1 MPIILFFAS
10 LVTTYTLWYLIARFY
25 VFQHFPGYGVFLS
38 PRSWGGID
46 IITTNVFNEWGALII
61 FIVLL
66 GIIWLLGYT
75 LFCRKTISF
84 KWFLIF
90 LYISSLILIF
100 SELFFS
106 PSGIKHV
113 DLQVKS
119 NMNIA
124 WIAIHEI
131 YNFTDFRTLPVLQ
144 RATFFYTTIGSTT
157 SKLSYGGTSH
167 PPFFLLFSFILYVV
181 AQYAFP
187 FLKTVSTVYNMH
199 PVAFSW
205 GIIVTLINALLI
217 PFTTMIAKEIS
228 TEKIAKLT
236 GLSILILPSFIM
248 HTNSVMEGIPTVFT
262 ALGILY
268 LLRTYKRL
276 EDTQR
281 QLSVSKMIIYGALTG
296 LFFTL
301 AAQFT
306 YGHVI
311 PMVASIS
318 AFLILVNKKSPRLIR
333 AFFCGLLIVPITYLL
348 FEYVISSGT
357 SFYILRAFNASAQIY
372 TLLDKFRPYPMAQV
386 SNLVIMSVMG
396 GILWL
401 PIVLYSVWE
410 TILLIKSWFLRT
422 FPSRY
427 SPIQFMTLSITIM
440 LLILCIQRTTR
451 LEVER
456 TWIWFF
462 FPVWSLIGVFMKK
475 IHEEL
480 QSKTFMRNIPTFAS
494 MMLLQTII
502 TIFILTY
509 VQDYY

>member
-1 MPIILFFAS
+1 MPLILFFFS
-10 LVTTYTLWYLIARFY
+10 LISTYALWYLIARFY

-46 IITTNVFNEWGALII
+46 IVTTNVFSEWGALIAFTI
-61 FIVLL
+61 LL
-66 GIIWLLGYT
+66 GLIWYLGYV
-75 LFCRKTISF
+75 CINRKKIMF
-84 KWFLIF
+84 KWFLVF
-90 LYISSLILIF
+90 LYISSLALVF

-106 PSGIKHV
+106 PSGIKHI

-131 YNFTDFRTLPVLQ
+131 YNFTNFRTLPILGKIQ
-144 RATFFYTTIGSTT
+144 YFYTTIGSTS

-167 PPFFLLFSFILYVV
+167 PPFFLLFSFILYVI

-187 FLKTVSTVYNMH
+187 FLKTISVTNNVH
-199 PVAFSW
+199 PIAFSW

-217 PFTTMIAKEIS
+217 PLTTMIAREIS

-236 GLSILILPSFIM
+236 GLSLLILPSFIM

-262 ALGILY
+262 GLGILY
-268 LLRTYKRL
+268 LLRAYKK
-276 EDTQR
+276 
-281 QLSVSKMIIYGALTG
+281 LSHDPSSPPISLMIKYGGLTG
-296 LFFTL
+296 LFFTI

-306 YGHVI
+306 YGHVVPI
-311 PMVASIS
+311 VASIS
-318 AFLILVNKKSPRLIR
+318 ALLILVNKKSLKTIW
-333 AFFCGLLIVPITYLL
+333 AFILELSVAPIIYFT
-348 FEYVISSGT
+348 FEYLISSGR
-357 SFYILRAFNASAQIY
+357 SFYILRAFNASSQIY
-372 TLLDKFRPYPMAQV
+372 AMLDKFRPYPMAQV
-386 SNLVIMSVMG
+386 SNFVIMSVMG

-401 PIVLYSVWE
+401 PIVLYSMWN
-410 TILLIKSWFLRT
+410 TLLMIKSRLLRKS
-422 FPSRY
+422 PSRY
-427 SPIQFMTLSITIM
+427 SPIQYMTLSISIM
-440 LLILCIQRTTR
+440 LLVLCIQRTTR